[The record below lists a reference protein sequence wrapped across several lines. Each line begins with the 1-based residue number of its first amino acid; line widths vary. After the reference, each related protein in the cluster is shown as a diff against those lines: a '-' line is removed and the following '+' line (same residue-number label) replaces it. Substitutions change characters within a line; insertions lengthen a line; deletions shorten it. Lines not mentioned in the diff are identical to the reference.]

1 MGLRNFRCW
10 GKNRLSP
17 KVGGR
22 GGEYGL
28 EVNYNTNCDEMFSW
42 QTESSAAE
50 VAAPGESKPQ
60 NFDEGTGV
68 SLTHNVRK
76 NVELLGG
83 TPTFTTENGTCVS
96 LT

>member
-1 MGLRNFRCW
+1 MLGE
-10 GKNRLSP
+10 NRLSL

-22 GGEYGL
+22 GGGYGL

-50 VAAPGESKPQ
+50 VAAPGESNPQ
-60 NFDEGTGV
+60 NFDDGTGV
-68 SLTHNVRK
+68 SLTHNFRI